1 MRQRQHEAEAKQARA
16 WGDEANNYGLAG
28 FNSNSSPV
36 MREDYVAD
44 REVLKV
50 RQDLAEEQ
58 FGTREQQWQ

>member
-1 MRQRQHEAEAKQARA
+1 
-16 WGDEANNYGLAG
+16 
-28 FNSNSSPV
+28 

-58 FGTREQQWQ
+58 FGTREQQWQRGEAAAAVWSRRQQQEVSKTTGQEA